1 MRTIIFPQPE
11 QLLVEK
17 VDDYCSI
24 FTLKPLDKGYGIT
37 LGNALRRVLLSSM
50 EGYAITSMRVSSV
63 VHEYETIKGV
73 KENIQDISK
82 NLQEVRFTKAV
93 NTVEDKHKISI
104 PISNKTILRAED
116 ILQATSSFT
125 TPYPELVICHI
136 DEDASF
142 ELEVTVE
149 RGRDYRN
156 ARDNQPENPVKG
168 QIPINA
174 IFTPIRNVKY
184 TIEKT
189 RVGRETDYDSLVL
202 EVQTDGTIQPDETLE
217 RAASI
222 LIEHYSPLAAKHNF
236 VKIIPSEEH
245 GVADKARSNKI
256 ALLNTSIEQLPIS
269 ARANNCLTK
278 ANILTLGDLVQQTS
292 AAIMKLPNFGRK
304 TYKQLQ
310 ALVKSKG
317 LEFGMDVSAYNLKG
331 ELN

>member
-1 MRTIIFPQPE
+1 MFPKPD

-24 FTLKPLDKGYGIT
+24 FTFKPLDKGYGIT
-37 LGNALRRVLLSSM
+37 LGNALRRMLLSSM

-82 NLQEVRFTKAV
+82 NLQEVRLKKATK
-93 NTVEDKHKISI
+93 TVEDKHTISI

-116 ILQATSSFT
+116 ILQATPSFT

-136 DEDASF
+136 DQDASF

-168 QIPINA
+168 LIPINA

-217 RAASI
+217 RAANI
-222 LIEHYSPLAAKHNF
+222 LIEHYSLLAAKQNF
-236 VKIIPSEEH
+236 VKVMPSEEQDI
-245 GVADKARSNKI
+245 ADKARANKVT
-256 ALLNTSIEQLPIS
+256 LLNTSIEQLPIS
-269 ARANNCLTK
+269 ARAHNCLTK
-278 ANILTLGDLVQQTS
+278 ANIHTLGDLVQLTS
-292 AAIMKLPNFGRK
+292 ASLMRLPNFGRK
-304 TYKQLQ
+304 TQKQLQ
-310 ALVKSKG
+310 TLVRSKG
-317 LEFGMDVSAYNLKG
+317 LEFGMDVSAYDLQAQ
-331 ELN
+331 LN

>member
-1 MRTIIFPQPE
+1 METIIFPQPD
-11 QLLVEK
+11 QVLVEK

-37 LGNALRRVLLSSM
+37 LGNALRRILLSSM
-50 EGYAITSMRVSSV
+50 EGYAITAVRISSV

-73 KENIQDISK
+73 KENMQDISK

-93 NTVEDKHKISI
+93 NTVEDEHKISI

-116 ILQATSSFT
+116 IVQATSSFT
-125 TPYPELVICHI
+125 TPNPELVICHI
-136 DEDASF
+136 DKSASF

-156 ARDNQPENPVKG
+156 ARDNQPDNAVTDL
-168 QIPINA
+168 IPINA

-202 EVQTDGTIQPDETLE
+202 EVQTDGTTQPEEALA

-222 LIEHYSPLAAKHNF
+222 LIEHYNLLAAKHNF
-236 VKIIPSEEH
+236 VEVISSDEH
-245 GVADKARSNKI
+245 GVSEKTKLHTI
-256 ALLNTSIEQLPIS
+256 AVLKTPIEDLALPT
-269 ARANNCLTK
+269 RAHNCLTK
-278 ANILTLGDLVQQTS
+278 ANVSTLGDLVQLKTS
-292 AAIMKLPNFGRK
+292 SLMRLPNFGRK
-304 TYKQLQ
+304 TQKQLQ

-317 LEFGMDVSAYNLKG
+317 LEFGMDVSEYLGAEESN
-331 ELN
+331 